1 MSQKTKKKRIRNWTA
16 EDRAV
21 HRDFE
26 KSRRE
31 AFSESLTELTELLPT
46 LKPEPRPSKHAIVD
60 ASITYHRAQ
69 QARYLQVTQA
79 LQSLMTERD
88 DLLREVN
95 GLRALCHPGTCIPRQ
110 ARPVDPAVLGMLGS
124 KLLVVDPLAGDHDS
138 SEQQPVASEHLG
150 GSPLASD
157 RLGQPPSTVPQVSA
171 PVFPGGM
178 SMPHGPDPEVS
189 STLETGVGVVD
200 LPEWAWDRPPK
211 VSHQLS
217 IPSNIADDA
226 GLLWNQ
232 HQIISTTTPPEDVD
246 PSRDIGPSHLVD
258 NSALFWTQQVGMLN
272 DTPPRDDGVHYE
284 SPETTIWPLQ
294 HLSLNVLPEEAR
306 RTTMDQMQQSTISF
320 SSDLKSLSIPM
331 GQIAGN
337 DLENPSATMC

>member
-60 ASITYHRAQ
+60 ASIAYHRAQ
-69 QARYLQVTQA
+69 HARYLQATQA
-79 LQSLMTERD
+79 VQSLMTERD
-88 DLLREVN
+88 DLLREAGRSRYVRDA
-95 GLRALCHPGTCIPRQ
+95 GG
-110 ARPVDPAVLGMLGS
+110 
-124 KLLVVDPLAGDHDS
+124 KLPVVDPLAEDQDS
-138 SEQQPVASEHLG
+138 SEQQPVASRHMG

-171 PVFPGGM
+171 PVFRDQ
-178 SMPHGPDPEVS
+178 GPDTQVS
-189 STLETGVGVVD
+189 DTLETGVGVVD

-217 IPSNIADDA
+217 FPSNIADDA

-232 HQIISTTTPPEDVD
+232 HQVISTTTPPQDVD

-294 HLSLNVLPEEAR
+294 HLSLNVLPEEAHQA
-306 RTTMDQMQQSTISF
+306 TMDQMQQSTISF
-320 SSDLKSLSIPM
+320 SSDPKSLSISM

>member
-1 MSQKTKKKRIRNWTA
+1 
-16 EDRAV
+16 
-21 HRDFE
+21 
-26 KSRRE
+26 
-31 AFSESLTELTELLPT
+31 
-46 LKPEPRPSKHAIVD
+46 
-60 ASITYHRAQ
+60 
-69 QARYLQVTQA
+69 
-79 LQSLMTERD
+79 
-88 DLLREVN
+88 
-95 GLRALCHPGTCIPRQ
+95 
-110 ARPVDPAVLGMLGS
+110 MLGS

-200 LPEWAWDRPPK
+200 LPEWAWNRPPK

-294 HLSLNVLPEEAR
+294 HLSLNVLPEEAH

-320 SSDLKSLSIPM
+320 SSDPKSLSIPM